1 MIRNRD
7 VSASFEGHTVVDPEG
22 ERVGKVA
29 KVIYD
34 NATESNMPS
43 WMVVDRGL
51 LRTAN
56 YVPANG
62 AYATPDDRVIV
73 PFNKRWIKAAPKVDR
88 AGLTAPV
95 RSELHVHYQLDQTGS

>member
-1 MIRNRD
+1 MRNRD
-7 VSASFEGHTVVDPEG
+7 LSASFEGHIVVDPKG
-22 ERVGKVA
+22 ETVGKVA

-34 NATESNMPS
+34 NEAEANMPS

-51 LRTAN
+51 LRPAN
-56 YVPANG
+56 YVPASG

-73 PFNKRWIKAAPKVDR
+73 PFNKRWIKASPKVDR
-88 AGLTAPV
+88 GGLTPPV